1 MVERNTKEMLFS
13 LEFMIVKN
21 AARMMVNFFKI
32 CFLFLEYAIIII
44 RNLLTINRLFTTWA
58 VIYHKLD

>member
-1 MVERNTKEMLFS
+1 MVERNTNEILFS

-21 AARMMVNFFKI
+21 ASRMIVKLFNL

-44 RNLLTINRLFTTWA
+44 RNLSTINRLFATWA
-58 VIYHKLD
+58 VIFHKLD